1 MSNAWH
7 FEPWLRS
14 LDDFLLSVIGPLGPS
29 TFSAIVTAHRPPGL
43 LFLVVVVLAVLFVL
57 CLSRCARSLLSWKST
72 EVEPDGRIWTSGP
85 GDASVAGEAK
95 KRRRRDKGSKTETPF
110 AAEAKQKANGISTV
124 TSGNCVVKTG
134 LGQASRHPEDFLIG
148 EKPKKTKKS
157 KAQKSVLLP
166 VGEDQDEGKWE
177 TKVSSREKKQKKKEK
192 REKDGSQSSTQSQP
206 GSTSRDA
213 SQRNK
218 QVDDPVERPQSM
230 SAKPLHAASLYGGTN
245 CLSFIAS
252 SDLAN
257 GRPWAQLSDR
267 GCFTLEDG
275 MGMGTALARV
285 GIESMPTSVWGPTP
299 AEASGGQREVA
310 QPSTTGHGPGS
321 KRCMQ
326 ENVYPNIALAHPPN
340 WSASEPERRG
350 PWHIDEEFASIDP
363 NSDWRAPA
371 EEWGHCTNSTSTTVV
386 PHLQEMDSPNETEKM
401 EEVEKS
407 KKKRKK
413 KKKGNASEDVQPAIA
428 GEVVKMETAFS
439 TRQKDPVG
447 LQSQTVGGA
456 PDTVTNQTATSSP
469 HQPEGKKKKKKQEVS
484 ALNVVKEIKVRAMS
498 EKTVESAPQKLACSL
513 DELPGNAGLSEGTQ
527 LIKRV
532 KKRARKET

>member
-1 MSNAWH
+1 MSSAWQ

-14 LDDFLLSVIGPLGPS
+14 LDDLLLSVISPLGPS
-29 TFSAIVTAHRPPGL
+29 TFSAAVTAHRPPGL
-43 LFLVVVVLAVLFVL
+43 LCLVVLVLAVFFAL

-72 EVEPDGRIWTSGP
+72 EVEPDGRIWTSGS
-85 GDASVAGEAK
+85 GDTSVTGEAK

-110 AAEAKQKANGISTV
+110 TAEAKQKANGIATV
-124 TSGNCVVKTG
+124 PSGNCVVKTA
-134 LGQASRHPEDFLIG
+134 LGQSSRQPEDFPVG

-157 KAQKSVLLP
+157 KAQKSVSLP

-192 REKDGSQSSTQSQP
+192 REKDVSQSATQHQP

-218 QVDDPVERPQSM
+218 QVDAP
-230 SAKPLHAASLYGGTN
+230 GGTN
-245 CLSFIAS
+245 CLGFLAS

-257 GRPWAQLSDR
+257 GHPWAQLSDR
-267 GCFTLEDG
+267 GCHTLEDD
-275 MGMGTALARV
+275 MGMGTALAKI
-285 GIESMPTSVWGPTP
+285 GIESTPTSVWGPTP

-310 QPSTTGHGPGS
+310 QPSMIGHGPGS
-321 KRCMQ
+321 KRYVQ
-326 ENVYPNIALAHPPN
+326 ENIYPNIVVPKSQPVQTALVHPHS

-363 NSDWRAPA
+363 NSDWSAPA
-371 EEWGHCTNSTSTTVV
+371 EEWGHCTNSPSTTVV
-386 PHLQEMDSPNETEKM
+386 PHLQEMDSPNETKNM

-413 KKKGNASEDVQPAIA
+413 KKKNNASEEVQPEIA
-428 GEVVKMETAFS
+428 GEVKVETALS
-439 TRQKDPVG
+439 TRQKDPRG
-447 LQSQTVGGA
+447 PQSKTLGQTVGGA
-456 PDTVTNQTATSSP
+456 ADNAVNQTATSVP
-469 HQPEGKKKKKKQEVS
+469 NQPEGKKKKKKQEVS
-484 ALNVVKEIKVRAMS
+484 AVNAVKEIKVLAQAMS
-498 EKTVESAPQKLACSL
+498 AQTVESAPQKLACSL

-527 LIKRV
+527 LTKRV
-532 KKRARKET
+532 KKKARKET